1 MIGRLSGELV
11 SKQPPH
17 ILVDVNG
24 VGYEVESPM
33 STIFELP
40 ETGQSVTLLTHLVVR
55 EDAQILY
62 AFLTEA
68 ERLLFRT
75 LVKVNGVGPKM
86 ALGILSAMNPVE
98 FKTCVLQGDTASLTK
113 IPGVGKKTAERL
125 VVEMRDRFEKTVGGV
140 DMASDTMTSGQTDPL
155 QEATQALV
163 ALGYKPAEAS
173 RMISAVEASGLS
185 SDEVIRQALK
195 GTL

>member
-1 MIGRLSGELV
+1 MIGRLRGELV
-11 SKQPPH
+11 SKQSPQL
-17 ILVDVNG
+17 LVDVNG

-40 ETGQSVTLLTHLVVR
+40 DIGQPVVLLTHLVVR

-62 AFLTEA
+62 AFLSEA

-75 LVKVNGVGPKM
+75 LIKVNGVGPKM

-98 FKTCVLQGDTASLTK
+98 FKTCVLQGDAAALTK

-125 VVEMRDRFEKTVGGV
+125 IVEMRDRLEKATDGIS
-140 DMASDTMTSGQTDPL
+140 MSPDTITSRHKDPL

-163 ALGYKPAEAS
+163 ALGYKPVEAS
-173 RMISAVEASGLS
+173 RMISAINSHDLS
-185 SDEVIRQALK
+185 SDEIIRQALK